1 MKKVNESKIIEM
13 KIDLIGVRFI
23 MYL

>member
-1 MKKVNESKIIEM
+1 MKKVNESIIIEM